1 MIETKED
8 ILAVDFVLD
17 SIKKESWVDK
27 EVLMIYE
34 DCYRRLKKL
43 AKEFGIDTMEMD
55 KARNEV
61 MRLYNQL

>member
-1 MIETKED
+1 MTEKKED
-8 ILAVDFVLD
+8 ILALDYVID
-17 SIKKESWVDK
+17 SIKREAWVNK

-43 AKEFGIDTMEMD
+43 AKEMGLDTMEMD

-61 MRLYNQL
+61 MRLYNQI

>member
-1 MIETKED
+1 MTEKKED
-8 ILAVDFVLD
+8 TSDLDFVLD
-17 SIKKESWVDK
+17 SIKRESWVDK
-27 EVLMIYE
+27 QVLTIYE

-43 AKEFGIDTMEMD
+43 AKEMGLDTMEMD